1 MPIYVEQH
9 LYPQLKDLIT
19 KYKPDLIWADGPD
32 NYDEET
38 WKTKEFFAWLYS
50 SSEVKDS
57 VVINDRWAKF
67 KMASMVTFIQANIVH
82 QIKI

>member
-1 MPIYVEQH
+1 MEQSFLHNFYNAIYVEQH

-38 WKTKEFFAWLYS
+38 WKLKNSLHGYILPP
-50 SSEVKDS
+50 K
-57 VVINDRWAKF
+57 
-67 KMASMVTFIQANIVH
+67 
-82 QIKI
+82 

>member
-38 WKTKEFFAWLYS
+38 WKTKEFFAWYILPP
-50 SSEVKDS
+50 K
-57 VVINDRWAKF
+57 
-67 KMASMVTFIQANIVH
+67 
-82 QIKI
+82 